1 VRWLALFFRSLLSLF
16 LYGVFQQALDR
27 SNYNPV
33 YIYEIMYVIILILG
47 KQRGRA

>member
-1 VRWLALFFRSLLSLF
+1 VCI
-16 LYGVFQQALDR
+16 VTDTIDR

-33 YIYEIMYVIILILG
+33 YIYEIIYVIILILG